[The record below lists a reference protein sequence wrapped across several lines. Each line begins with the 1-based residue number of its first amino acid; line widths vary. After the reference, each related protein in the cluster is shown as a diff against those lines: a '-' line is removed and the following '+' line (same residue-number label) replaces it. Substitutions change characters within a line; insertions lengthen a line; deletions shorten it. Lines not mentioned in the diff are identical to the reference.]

1 MVSSNKD
8 NSCTSGTD
16 DFSHRGCSGRLR
28 RPLLSHRIGRNE
40 DGRVSLG
47 GRLVERRILFVL
59 SDLVCEEHRAYD
71 LNRE

>member
-1 MVSSNKD
+1 VYVWSH
-8 NSCTSGTD
+8 

-28 RPLLSHRIGRNE
+28 RHRDLLSHRIGRNE
-40 DGRVSLG
+40 DRCVSLG

-59 SDLVCEEHRAYD
+59 SNLVCEEHRAYD